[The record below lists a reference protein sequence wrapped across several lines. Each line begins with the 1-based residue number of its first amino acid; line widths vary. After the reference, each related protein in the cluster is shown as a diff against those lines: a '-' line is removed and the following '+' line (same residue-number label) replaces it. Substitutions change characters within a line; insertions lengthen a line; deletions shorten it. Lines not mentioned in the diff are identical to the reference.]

1 MARSS
6 TGRCSGGGR
15 GSTPAEQRAQ
25 AAIAAATHRDG
36 EAVPTGV
43 RSARPLS
50 SLWAGYG
57 TITEVETD
65 DEPSQLL
72 IVKEVAPPP
81 GSGVSHARKMR
92 SYQIEAAFY
101 QRVAPHLPPGA
112 ACHVPHC
119 LGVHSTLDADSS
131 SDAGGM
137 QLVMSDLR
145 QRFPNSCSSLDE
157 QHARAA
163 LSWLAAFH
171 AACWGADA
179 ERLGLWPEG
188 CYWHLETRL
197 EELADIGREGRAL
210 QAAAH
215 ELDHR
220 LRQTPFRTLT
230 HGDYKTANLLFGSGS
245 DECAAYD
252 FQYVGGGSGMKDV
265 VYLFCSGLSARLLA
279 QQEEVLLRHYH
290 GQLIEGLRAAAGGGG
305 STGIADPAAAAEAV
319 ERYTYE
325 AMLGDYRLA
334 LCDYVRF
341 MAGWGFWGNTSWAST
356 KARQFL
362 GELGL
367 TS

>member
-1 MARSS
+1 MPGRRCRGWQPS
-6 TGRCSGGGR
+6 TQPAGVRMRR
-15 GSTPAEQRAQ
+15 GWGCGQRAATGTWKRGERGARD
-25 AAIAAATHRDG
+25 AAG
-36 EAVPTGV
+36 
-43 RSARPLS
+43 
-50 SLWAGYG
+50 
-57 TITEVETD
+57 
-65 DEPSQLL
+65 L
-72 IVKEVAPPP
+72 I
-81 GSGVSHARKMR
+81 
-92 SYQIEAAFY
+92 Q
-101 QRVAPHLPPGA
+101 
-112 ACHVPHC
+112 C
-119 LGVHSTLDADSS
+119 LGCCCCLRPSTT
-131 SDAGGM
+131 
-137 QLVMSDLR
+137 
-145 QRFPNSCSSLDE
+145 CS
-157 QHARAA
+157 
-163 LSWLAAFH
+163 LAWCCPTSFH
-171 AACWGADA
+171 PSTHPPTLP
-179 ERLGLWPEG
+179 RRR
-188 CYWHLETRL
+188 RL

>member
-1 MARSS
+1 MLQPSCSEFSS
-6 TGRCSGGGR
+6 T
-15 GSTPAEQRAQ
+15 A
-25 AAIAAATHRDG
+25 DG

-145 QRFPNSCSSLDE
+145 QRFPNRCEVL
-157 QHARAA
+157 
-163 LSWLAAFH
+163 
-171 AACWGADA
+171 G
-179 ERLGLWPEG
+179 GLW
-188 CYWHLETRL
+188 W
-197 EELADIGREGRAL
+197 
-210 QAAAH
+210 
-215 ELDHR
+215 
-220 LRQTPFRTLT
+220 
-230 HGDYKTANLLFGSGS
+230 
-245 DECAAYD
+245 
-252 FQYVGGGSGMKDV
+252 GGGCME
-265 VYLFCSGLSARLLA
+265 APLL
-279 QQEEVLLRHYH
+279 L
-290 GQLIEGLRAAAGGGG
+290 
-305 STGIADPAAAAEAV
+305 PA
-319 ERYTYE
+319 
-325 AMLGDYRLA
+325 
-334 LCDYVRF
+334 
-341 MAGWGFWGNTSWAST
+341 
-356 KARQFL
+356 
-362 GELGL
+362 
-367 TS
+367 